1 MENFVYSVPTT
12 VYFGKGQ
19 VRHIANIVS
28 TYGKSVLLVYGGGSI
43 KRNGI
48 YDAVTDIFQANGIS
62 YHEMC
67 IRDRTKDVLV
77 VKLVDGVQSDAVNVD
92 PNK

>member
-19 VRHIANIVS
+19 VRHIADIVS

-48 YDAVTDIFQANGIS
+48 YSDNQQLQVFDSNYYSPLMLFFTMIS
-62 YHEMC
+62 
-67 IRDRTKDVLV
+67 
-77 VKLVDGVQSDAVNVD
+77 GNVSCD
-92 PNK
+92 FSNK

>member
-28 TYGKSVLLVYGGGSI
+28 AYGKSVLLVYGGGSI
-43 KRNGI
+43 
-48 YDAVTDIFQANGIS
+48 
-62 YHEMC
+62 
-67 IRDRTKDVLV
+67 
-77 VKLVDGVQSDAVNVD
+77 
-92 PNK
+92 

>member
-28 TYGKSVLLVYGGGSI
+28 AYGKSVLLVYGGGSI

-48 YDAVTDIFQANGIS
+48 YLSLIHIW
-62 YHEMC
+62 
-67 IRDRTKDVLV
+67 
-77 VKLVDGVQSDAVNVD
+77 
-92 PNK
+92 